1 MRNLINAV
9 LIFLFSF
16 VIAINSFKVNAYV
29 LDKNWENINETFY
42 QSVNYNPTNNL
53 LSFTIPKTIPEG
65 YRFYLHVS
73 GRIYMGDKSNA
84 MSFHAFDKESLNFSW
99 EGGKTY
105 TYSLNSK
112 SLIECLLVFGLV
124 DRNKQEFLYEIRI
137 SPDGAKI
144 IKKND

>member
-1 MRNLINAV
+1 MRNIINAV

-16 VIAINSFKVNAYV
+16 IIVINSFTVNAYA
-29 LDKNWENINETFY
+29 LDKNEKNINEIFY

-73 GRIYMGDKSNA
+73 GRIYMGDESNA

-112 SLIECLLVFGLV
+112 SLIECLLVFGLIN
-124 DRNKQEFLYEIRI
+124 RNKQEFLYEIHVF
-137 SPDGAKI
+137 PDGTKI
-144 IKKND
+144 IKKTD